1 LIEIR
6 GQTQNLRDQFWSP
19 KKLFLPINSLQF
31 QLSKGGHFWQKKKGR
46 TNPKKPNPP
55 NPTKLVLLLL
65 QEQPPPPT
73 RWFPF
78 FLFPLRLLPPAQP
91 SQLSLSAISTFLL
104 HLSRRPVFSPQTSS
118 TDPPPRPSTNGAHH
132 RSSRSLFLLNRFFSL
147 SVAGARDGLSRDT
160 TPSSLRRRRSVS
172 LGLQPSLPPT
182 GAAPPAPP
190 RNSFTLAR
198 SPSPSTG
205 LTRNR
210 TDQEGREQEWNR
222 LEKKREEPENRSK
235 NRTKW
240 NLLVVAFCFVLQVIV
255 AINAGEEWK
264 GRRSWARSCCFQ
276 FSPVAREPTH
286 RQWRWRVGTR
296 ATSVPAH
303 HSG

>member
-1 LIEIR
+1 VVSIFPLP
-6 GQTQNLRDQFWSP
+6 SP
-19 KKLFLPINSLQF
+19 SFPSCSAVPALP
-31 QLSKGGHFWQKKKGR
+31 LSYFHL
-46 TNPKKPNPP
+46 PSSS
-55 NPTKLVLLLL
+55 
-65 QEQPPPPT
+65 QPPPPT
-73 RWFPF
+73 RLKLPSLSRQKKTDRPPSLPFLQPFLHFFPKNQRHHF
-78 FLFPLRLLPPAQP
+78 LPLTPLFPAP
-91 SQLSLSAISTFLL
+91 SFSFSHS
-104 HLSRRPVFSPQTSS
+104 PVFSPQTSS

-222 LEKKREEPENRSK
+222 LEKKWEEPENRTK

-276 FSPVAREPTH
+276 FSPVAREPTR

-296 ATSVPAH
+296 AASVPARI
-303 HSG
+303 SAVPEAFPWQFLEF